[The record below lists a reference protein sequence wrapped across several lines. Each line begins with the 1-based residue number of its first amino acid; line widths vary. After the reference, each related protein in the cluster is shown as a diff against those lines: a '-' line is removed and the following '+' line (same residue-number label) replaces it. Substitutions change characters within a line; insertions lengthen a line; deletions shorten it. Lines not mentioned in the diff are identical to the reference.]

1 MNNLFNQK
9 ILAKKA
15 EEEVD
20 LSKHKFS
27 ERRKAL
33 NKWINNLEN
42 GVLDKSK
49 EEEFQGEFLYDIF
62 TTVLRAVNKSDGKNE
77 WNLER
82 ETKTKLDGQ
91 KADGVLGF
99 FDADGKK
106 DVRAVIELKGAK
118 VSLDVR
124 QKRIGDTRT
133 PVEQAFNYAPKYG
146 KNCQWVIVSNYKE
159 IRLYRS
165 NDMTEY
171 QVFFLEKLKDDLE
184 FKKFIYI
191 LSFYALVGTEKKKAK
206 TIELSEEYQKKQAEI
221 EKKFYNEYKNIRLH
235 IFENMR
241 KNNPAVN
248 ENTIIEK
255 VQKLLDRFLFICFCE
270 DKGLL
275 PNNIF
280 HKTLEKGKKIENIFE
295 IFSSL
300 CRWIDIG
307 NSRENIPRFNGGLF
321 KNDDILD
328 GLYMD
333 NDVFEE
339 MKKISEYDFDSELNE
354 NILGHIFEQSIS
366 DIEDL
371 KKELN
376 GEEFDKKKGKRKK
389 DGIFYTPKYITKY
402 IVENSIKNWLDDKR
416 KELGEDKLPELSEAD
431 FEIKYSSKKSDER
444 IYSKNYK
451 KHIEFWTKYREA
463 VKNIKIVDPACGSGA
478 FLITAFEYLLNYNNY
493 LNDKIFDLTG
503 TKDLFSDT
511 TKEILQNN
519 IFGVDL
525 NKESVEITKLSLW
538 LKTADKNK
546 TLATLENNI
555 KCGNSL
561 IDDVEISGELAFDW
575 EKEFPQVFNTAKN
588 HKNLGNTVTA
598 RGQDPLSGF
607 DIVIGNPPYVDSESM
622 VKFIP
627 KEREWISKNY
637 ESATGN
643 WDLYVPFIEKALR
656 ISNKNSYMSY
666 ITPNKWLSIEYGK
679 SIRKLVINNLETI
692 YDFTNVKVFD
702 SADVS
707 SVVFI
712 LSKNPKEKIIIEG
725 KNRRTINKEEIV
737 DKENLSVITSEG
749 FKIVNKLNTSIL
761 KVKDFFEV
769 YTSFTTS
776 EAYKLKEILKADFIQ
791 EEDFKFINTG
801 TIDKYKSLWGKT
813 LTSYLGSK
821 ILTPSINKKIF
832 KELYLN
838 RFNKMNHKKLIVTG
852 IRYFEVFYDE
862 KIEYIASK
870 STSILYSE
878 NNKYNKSGLCILN
891 SKLVSYYIKKSYEAS
906 SMGGGINFTPDLI
919 KNIPMFELSPQIEV
933 IFSEKADKMLF
944 LNKNL
949 QELSQKFQ
957 RMIMRELGLEKIS
970 TKLQNWYLLNFDEF
984 IKELSKVKVKLS
996 LSQKADWED
1005 YFIAE
1010 KSKAETLNN
1019 EITKTDKEIDGMV
1032 YELYGLNE
1040 EEVRVVE
1047 KS

>member
-20 LSKHKFS
+20 LSKHNLF
-27 ERRKAL
+27 ERRKVL
-33 NKWINNLEN
+33 DKWINNLEN
-42 GVLDKSK
+42 GFLEKSK
-49 EEEFQGEFLYDIF
+49 EEESQAEFLNDIF
-62 TTVLRAVNKSDGKNE
+62 ATVLRATNKFNGQNE
-77 WNLER
+77 WNLQR
-82 ETKTKLDGQ
+82 ETKTRIDGQ

-99 FDADGKK
+99 FDIEGKK

-124 QKRIGDTRT
+124 QKRAGDTRS

-191 LSFYALVGTEKKKAK
+191 LSFYALVGTEEKKAK
-206 TIELSEEYQKKQAEI
+206 TIELSEEYQKNQTES
-221 EKKFYNEYKNIRLH
+221 EKKFYNEYKTIRLH

-241 KNNPAVN
+241 KNNPTVN
-248 ENTIIEK
+248 ENIIIEK

-328 GLYMD
+328 GLYVD
-333 NDVFEE
+333 NEVFEE

-354 NILGHIFEQSIS
+354 NILGHIFEQSVS
-366 DIEDL
+366 DIEEL
-371 KKELN
+371 KKSVS
-376 GEEFDKKKGKRKK
+376 GEEFDSKKSKRKK

-416 KELGEDKLPELSEAD
+416 KELGEDELPELTEKD
-431 FEIKYSSKKSDER
+431 FEISYASKKSDKR
-444 IYSKNYK
+444 IYSENFK
-451 KHIEFWTKYREA
+451 KHIDFWTKYREA

-478 FLITAFEYLLNYNNY
+478 FLITAFECLLKQNNHID
-493 LNDKIFDLTG
+493 DKIFDLTG
-503 TKDLFSDT
+503 VKDLFSDT

-546 TLATLENNI
+546 TLASLENNI

-561 IDDVEISGELAFDW
+561 IDDPEIAGEMAFNW
-575 EKEFPQVFNTAKN
+575 EKEFPEIFEN
-588 HKNLGNTVTA
+588 G
-598 RGQDPLSGF
+598 GF
-607 DIVIGNPPYVDSESM
+607 DIVVGNPPYVFARDNFSEIEKNYYIKNYVSSNYQINTYILFMEKSFKLLKNKGYASM
-622 VKFIP
+622 IVPNSWLMMCSGKGIREYILEKIKLLEIVNLAGHSFENVNVETVIYFGYKEKGEFVTRVLLNKGKEFIYSH
-627 KEREWISKNY
+627 SKN
-637 ESATGN
+637 SIS
-643 WDLYVPFIEKALR
+643 FINEEEKL
-656 ISNKNSYMSY
+656 
-666 ITPNKWLSIEYGK
+666 
-679 SIRKLVINNLETI
+679 
-692 YDFTNVKVFD
+692 FKVFSD
-702 SADVS
+702 ECS
-707 SVVFI
+707 
-712 LSKNPKEKIIIEG
+712 
-725 KNRRTINKEEIV
+725 EE
-737 DKENLSVITSEG
+737 
-749 FKIVNKLNTSIL
+749 
-761 KVKDFFEV
+761 
-769 YTSFTTS
+769 
-776 EAYKLKEILKADFIQ
+776 
-791 EEDFKFINTG
+791 
-801 TIDKYKSLWGKT
+801 
-813 LTSYLGSK
+813 
-821 ILTPSINKKIF
+821 INKKIF
-832 KELYLN
+832 ENSIALDEIVEIKAGLQAYEKGKGIPKQTEEDVKNRPYDYTYKFDEETYKYLEGNNVVRYSINWSGQYLKYGENLAAPRSVELFNGKKIIIREITGAFPKNIISTYTEEFYLYNRSNIGIIEKENKKIDLKYILVVLNSTLISYYFMKNTAKSVRKLFPKIILNDLRKFPFKEISLKEQQPFVEKANKILTLNKELQ
-838 RFNKMNHKKLIVTG
+838 
-852 IRYFEVFYDE
+852 E
-862 KIEYIASK
+862 
-870 STSILYSE
+870 IL
-878 NNKYNKSGLCILN
+878 
-891 SKLVSYYIKKSYEAS
+891 
-906 SMGGGINFTPDLI
+906 
-919 KNIPMFELSPQIEV
+919 
-933 IFSEKADKMLF
+933 
-944 LNKNL
+944 
-949 QELSQKFQ
+949 QKFQ
-957 RMIMRELGLEKIS
+957 RMIIREFSLEKIS
-970 TKLQNWYLLNFDEF
+970 TKLQNWYLLNFTEF
-984 IKELSKVKVKLS
+984 IKELSKVKVKLN

-1040 EEVRVVE
+1040 EEIRIVE
-1047 KS
+1047 S

>member
-20 LSKHKFS
+20 LSKHNFS

-33 NKWINNLEN
+33 NKWIKNLES
-42 GVLDKSK
+42 GVLEKLK
-49 EEEFQGEFLYDIF
+49 EEESQAEFLNDIF
-62 TTVLRAVNKSDGKNE
+62 ATVLRATNKFNGQNE
-77 WNLER
+77 WNLQR
-82 ETKTKLDGQ
+82 ETKTKIDGQ

-124 QKRIGDTRT
+124 QKRTGDTRT

-206 TIELSEEYQKKQAEI
+206 TIELSEEYQKNQSEI
-221 EKKFYNEYKNIRLH
+221 EKKFYNEYKAIRLH

-270 DKGLL
+270 DKDLL
-275 PNNIF
+275 PNEIF
-280 HKTLEKGKKIENIFE
+280 YKTLEKGKNFGDVFE
-295 IFSSL
+295 VFKML
-300 CRWIDIG
+300 CNWINLG
-307 NSRENIPRFNGGLF
+307 NPRENISHFNGGLF
-321 KNDDILD
+321 KNDDVLES
-328 GLYMD
+328 LYVD
-333 NDVFEE
+333 NEVFEE
-339 MKKISEYDFDSELNE
+339 MKKISEYNFDSELNE

-371 KKELN
+371 KKELK

-416 KELGEDKLPELSEAD
+416 KELGEDKLPELTEKD
-431 FEIKYSSKKSDER
+431 FEIKYSSKKSNER

-451 KHIEFWTKYREA
+451 KHIEFWTKYRET

-561 IDDVEISGELAFDW
+561 IDDPEIAGKMAFNW
-575 EKEFPQVFNTAKN
+575 EKEFPEIFAN
-588 HKNLGNTVTA
+588 G
-598 RGQDPLSGF
+598 GF
-607 DIVIGNPPYVDSESM
+607 DIVVGNPPYVFARDNFSEIEKNYYIKNYVSSNYQINTYILFMEKSFKLLKNKGYTSM
-622 VKFIP
+622 IVPNSWLMMYSGKGIREYILEKIKLLEIVNLAGHSFENVNVETVIYFGYKEKGEFVTRVLLNKGKEFIYSH
-627 KEREWISKNY
+627 SKN
-637 ESATGN
+637 SIS
-643 WDLYVPFIEKALR
+643 FINEEEKL
-656 ISNKNSYMSY
+656 
-666 ITPNKWLSIEYGK
+666 
-679 SIRKLVINNLETI
+679 
-692 YDFTNVKVFD
+692 FKVFSD
-702 SADVS
+702 ECS
-707 SVVFI
+707 
-712 LSKNPKEKIIIEG
+712 EK
-725 KNRRTINKEEIV
+725 
-737 DKENLSVITSEG
+737 
-749 FKIVNKLNTSIL
+749 
-761 KVKDFFEV
+761 
-769 YTSFTTS
+769 
-776 EAYKLKEILKADFIQ
+776 
-791 EEDFKFINTG
+791 
-801 TIDKYKSLWGKT
+801 
-813 LTSYLGSK
+813 
-821 ILTPSINKKIF
+821 INKKIF
-832 KELYLN
+832 ENSIVLDEIVEIKAGLQAYEKGKGMPKQTEEDVKNRPYDYTYKFDEETYKYLEGNNVGRYSINWSGQYLKYGENLAAPRSVELFNGKKIIIREITGAFPKNIISTYTEEFYLYNRSNIGIIEKESKKIDLKYILVVLN
-838 RFNKMNHKKLIVTG
+838 STLMSYYFMKNTAKSVRKL
-852 IRYFEVFYDE
+852 FP
-862 KIEYIASK
+862 KI
-870 STSILYSE
+870 
-878 NNKYNKSGLCILN
+878 ILN
-891 SKLVSYYIKKSYEAS
+891 
-906 SMGGGINFTPDLI
+906 DLRKFPFKEI
-919 KNIPMFELSPQIEV
+919 SLKEQQPFI
-933 IFSEKADKMLF
+933 EKADKMLS
-944 LNKNL
+944 LNKNF

-957 RMIMRELGLEKIS
+957 RMIMREFSLEKIS
-970 TKLQNWYLLNFDEF
+970 TKLQNWYLLNFTEF
-984 IKELSKVKVKLS
+984 IKELSKVKVKLN

-1019 EITKTDKEIDGMV
+1019 EITKTDKEIDRMV
-1032 YELYGLNE
+1032 YELYGLTE
-1040 EEVRVVE
+1040 EEIRIVE
-1047 KS
+1047 S

>member
-20 LSKHKFS
+20 LSKHNLF

-33 NKWINNLEN
+33 DKWINNLEN
-42 GVLDKSK
+42 GVLDNSK

-62 TTVLRAVNKSDGKNE
+62 TTVLRAVNKSDGQKE

-82 ETKTKLDGQ
+82 ETKTKMDGQ

-99 FDADGKK
+99 FDVDGKK

-124 QKRIGDTRT
+124 QKRVGDTRT

-191 LSFYALVGTEKKKAK
+191 LSFYALVGTEEKKAK
-206 TIELSEEYQKKQAEI
+206 TIELSEEYQKNQTEI
-221 EKKFYNEYKNIRLH
+221 EKKFYNEYKTIRLH

-241 KNNPAVN
+241 KNNPTVN
-248 ENTIIEK
+248 ENIIIEK

-275 PNNIF
+275 PNEIF
-280 HKTLEKGKKIENIFE
+280 YKTLEKGKNFGDIFE
-295 IFSSL
+295 VFKML
-300 CRWIDIG
+300 CSWINLG
-307 NSRENIPRFNGGLF
+307 NARKNIAHFNGGLF
-321 KNDDILD
+321 KNDDVLD
-328 GLYMD
+328 GLYVD
-333 NDVFEE
+333 NEVFEE
-339 MKKISEYDFDSELNE
+339 MRKISEYDFDSELNE
-354 NILGHIFEQSIS
+354 NILGHIFEQSVS
-366 DIEDL
+366 DIEEL
-371 KKELN
+371 KKSVL
-376 GEEFDKKKGKRKK
+376 GEEFDSKKSKRKK

-416 KELGEDKLPELSEAD
+416 KELGEDELPELTEKD
-431 FEIKYSSKKSDER
+431 FEIKYASKKSDKR
-444 IYSKNYK
+444 IYSENFK
-451 KHIEFWTKYREA
+451 KHIDFWTKYREA

-511 TKEILQNN
+511 TREILQNN

-546 TLATLENNI
+546 TLASLENNI

-561 IDDVEISGELAFDW
+561 INDIEIAGELSFDW
-575 EKEFPQVFNTAKN
+575 EKEFPQVFEN
-588 HKNLGNTVTA
+588 G
-598 RGQDPLSGF
+598 GF
-607 DIVIGNPPYVDSESM
+607 DIVVGNPPYVSTKQIPTNDRNYYWDKYKEILFSEM
-622 VKFIP
+622 
-627 KEREWISKNY
+627 
-637 ESATGN
+637 
-643 WDLYVPFIEKALR
+643 DLYEIFIYKSINELLKNKGYLGFITPDSYFTNTSFELLRKYLLEKTKIIEIIDFPYRFYPFEEVNTETAILILNKKIDKNFVNLRVSNRNVNNLYLKESLKNNIQLSQEEILMKYNNKIIVNMNSILNKLLKNSLRFGNYLELHKGWMSVPKKIKIGLIEIEKGIFTKEEAIKNNIINNCSEYLEGRDIHRYFTDKVNKYVYIKNIDKTTKDWHFSPKIILQRIVGQNRNKIFATIDLNQKIIFPNANLVNLKNKKDDVRFYLTILNSRLISYFYNLYYGESNTNLTKIAFENIPLVNIENINQQPFIEKA
-656 ISNKNSYMSY
+656 
-666 ITPNKWLSIEYGK
+666 
-679 SIRKLVINNLETI
+679 
-692 YDFTNVKVFD
+692 D
-702 SADVS
+702 
-707 SVVFI
+707 
-712 LSKNPKEKIIIEG
+712 KI
-725 KNRRTINKEEIV
+725 
-737 DKENLSVITSEG
+737 
-749 FKIVNKLNTSIL
+749 
-761 KVKDFFEV
+761 
-769 YTSFTTS
+769 
-776 EAYKLKEILKADFIQ
+776 
-791 EEDFKFINTG
+791 
-801 TIDKYKSLWGKT
+801 
-813 LTSYLGSK
+813 
-821 ILTPSINKKIF
+821 
-832 KELYLN
+832 
-838 RFNKMNHKKLIVTG
+838 
-852 IRYFEVFYDE
+852 
-862 KIEYIASK
+862 
-870 STSILYSE
+870 
-878 NNKYNKSGLCILN
+878 
-891 SKLVSYYIKKSYEAS
+891 
-906 SMGGGINFTPDLI
+906 
-919 KNIPMFELSPQIEV
+919 
-933 IFSEKADKMLF
+933 LF

-949 QELSQKFQ
+949 QEISQKFQ
-957 RMIMRELGLEKIS
+957 RMLMREFGLEKIS

-984 IKELSKVKVKLS
+984 IKELSKVKVKLN
-996 LSQKADWED
+996 LSQKADWEN

-1032 YELYGLNE
+1032 YELYGLSE
-1040 EEVRVVE
+1040 EEIKIIERG
-1047 KS
+1047 K

>member
-20 LSKHKFS
+20 LSKHNFS

-124 QKRIGDTRT
+124 QKRTGDTRT

-206 TIELSEEYQKKQAEI
+206 TIELSEEYQKNQAEI

-241 KNNPAVN
+241 KNNPTVN

-275 PNNIF
+275 PNEIF
-280 HKTLEKGKKIENIFE
+280 YKTLEKGKNFGDVFE
-295 IFSSL
+295 VFKML
-300 CRWIDIG
+300 CNWINLG
-307 NSRENIPRFNGGLF
+307 NPRENISHFNGGLF
-321 KNDDILD
+321 KNDDVLES
-328 GLYMD
+328 LYVD
-333 NDVFEE
+333 NEVFEE

-416 KELGEDKLPELSEAD
+416 KELGEDKLPELTEKD
-431 FEIKYSSKKSDER
+431 FEIEYTRKKSQKRTYEKR
-444 IYSKNYK
+444 IYSENLK
-451 KHIEFWTKYREA
+451 KHIEFWTKYREV

-511 TKEILQNN
+511 TREILQNN

-561 IDDVEISGELAFDW
+561 IDDIEIAGELAFDW
-575 EKEFPQVFNTAKN
+575 EKEFPQVFKN
-588 HKNLGNTVTA
+588 
-598 RGQDPLSGF
+598 SGF
-607 DIVIGNPPYVDSESM
+607 DVVVGNPPYVST
-622 VKFIP
+622 KKIP
-627 KEREWISKNY
+627 ANDRNY
-637 ESATGN
+637 Y
-643 WDLYVPFIEKALR
+643 WDKY
-656 ISNKNSYMSY
+656 
-666 ITPNKWLSIEYGK
+666 
-679 SIRKLVINNLETI
+679 
-692 YDFTNVKVFD
+692 
-702 SADVS
+702 
-707 SVVFI
+707 
-712 LSKNPKEKIIIEG
+712 
-725 KNRRTINKEEIV
+725 
-737 DKENLSVITSEG
+737 
-749 FKIVNKLNTSIL
+749 
-761 KVKDFFEV
+761 
-769 YTSFTTS
+769 
-776 EAYKLKEILKADFIQ
+776 KEILFSEMDLYEIFI
-791 EEDFKFINTG
+791 
-801 TIDKYKSLWGKT
+801 YKSINELLKNKG
-813 LTSYLGSK
+813 YLGFITPDSYFTNTSFELLRKYLLEKTK
-821 ILTPSINKKIF
+821 IIEIIDFPYRFYPFKEVNTETAILILNKKIDKNF
-832 KELYLN
+832 VNLRVSNRNVNNLYLKESLKN
-838 RFNKMNHKKLIVTG
+838 NIQLNQEEILMKYNNKIIVNTNSILNKLLKNSLRFGNYLELHKGWMSIPKKIKIGLTEIEKG
-852 IRYFEVFYDE
+852 IFTKEEAIKNNIINNCSEYLEGKDIHRYFTDKV
-862 KIEYIASK
+862 
-870 STSILYSE
+870 
-878 NNKYNKSGLCILN
+878 NKYVYIKNIDKTTKEWHFSPKIILQRIVGQNRNKIFATIDLNQKIIFPNANLVNLKNKKDDVRFYLTILN
-891 SKLVSYYIKKSYEAS
+891 SRLISYFYNLYYGESNTNLTKIAFENIPLV
-906 SMGGGINFTPDLI
+906 NI
-919 KNIPMFELSPQIEV
+919 KNINQQSFI
-933 IFSEKADKMLF
+933 EKADKMLF

-949 QELSQKFQ
+949 QEISQKFQ

-1010 KSKAETLNN
+1010 KSKAEILNN

-1032 YELYGLNE
+1032 YELYGLSE
-1040 EEVRVVE
+1040 EEVRLVE
-1047 KS
+1047 S

>member
-1 MNNLFNQK
+1 MNNLFNEK
-9 ILAKKA
+9 LLNKKA
-15 EEEVD
+15 NEEVD
-20 LSKHKFS
+20 LDKHNLKK
-27 ERRKAL
+27 RRECL

-62 TTVLRAVNKSDGKNE
+62 TIVLRAVNKSDGKNE

-99 FDADGKK
+99 FDVEGKK
-106 DVRAVIELKGAK
+106 DIRAVIELKGAK

-124 QKRIGDTRT
+124 QKRAGDTRT

-191 LSFYALVGTEKKKAK
+191 LSFDALVGTEEKKAK

-241 KNNPAVN
+241 KNKPAEN

-321 KNDDILD
+321 KNDDVLD
-328 GLYMD
+328 GLYVD
-333 NDVFEE
+333 NEVFEE
-339 MKKISEYDFDSELNE
+339 MRKISEYDFDSELNE
-354 NILGHIFEQSIS
+354 NILGHIFEQSVS
-366 DIEDL
+366 DIEEL
-371 KKELN
+371 KKSVS
-376 GEEFDKKKGKRKK
+376 GEEFDSKKSKRKK

-416 KELGEDKLPELSEAD
+416 KELGEDELPELTEKD
-431 FEIKYSSKKSDER
+431 FEISYASKKSDKR
-444 IYSKNYK
+444 IYSEKFK
-451 KHIEFWTKYREA
+451 KHIDFWTKYREA

-478 FLITAFEYLLNYNNY
+478 FLITAFECLLKQNNY
-493 LNDKIFDLTG
+493 IDDKIFDLTG
-503 TKDLFSDT
+503 VKDLFSDT

-546 TLATLENNI
+546 TLASLENNI

-561 IDDVEISGELAFDW
+561 IDDVEIAGELAFDW
-575 EKEFPQVFNTAKN
+575 EKEFPEIFEN
-588 HKNLGNTVTA
+588 G
-598 RGQDPLSGF
+598 GF
-607 DIVIGNPPYVDSESM
+607 DIVVGNPPYVSAEYISEIE
-622 VKFIP
+622 K
-627 KEREWISKNY
+627 KYY
-637 ESATGN
+637 EKIYYSASGRQN
-643 WDLYVPFIEKALR
+643 LYIIFYEKALN
-656 ISNKNSYMSY
+656 ILKKSANLGF
-666 ITPNKWLSIEYGK
+666 ITPYTILKNMYYKEIREY
-679 SIRKLVINNLETI
+679 
-692 YDFTNVKVFD
+692 
-702 SADVS
+702 
-707 SVVFI
+707 I
-712 LSKNPKEKIIIEG
+712 LKNAKIL
-725 KNRRTINKEEIV
+725 EIV
-737 DKENLSVITSEG
+737 DFKGITVFEDAGVDSIIFMLKKEQKKEYKITYISNIRIFENQLYD
-749 FKIVNKLNTSIL
+749 I
-761 KVKDFFEV
+761 DFFSNQKILEKEDL
-769 YTSFTTS
+769 SMQFS
-776 EAYKLKEILKADFIQ
+776 KNDELISRILEDKNILKLKEIVDFKQGIITGGNKKYLVLEKKDMCEKVLTGADF
-791 EEDFKFINTG
+791 
-801 TIDKYKSLWGKT
+801 
-813 LTSYLGSK
+813 
-821 ILTPSINKKIF
+821 
-832 KELYLN
+832 N
-838 RFNKMNHKKLIVTG
+838 RYRLSNSNQYIIYDTKKLH
-852 IRYFEVFYDE
+852 RPRKRELFEVKE
-862 KIEYIASK
+862 KLLLRQTGEFPICMIDNDQYF
-870 STSILYSE
+870 TLDTVHNGILKRD
-878 NNKYNKSGLCILN
+878 NFDIKYVMLLLN
-891 SKLVSYYIKKSYEAS
+891 SKFLRFIYENMINESGKLFAQVKIIYIDELPIKEISLEAQKP
-906 SMGGGINFTPDLI
+906 FI
-919 KNIPMFELSPQIEV
+919 K
-933 IFSEKADKMLF
+933 KADKMLF

-957 RMIMRELGLEKIS
+957 RLLTRKFELEKLT
-970 TKLQNWYLLNFDEF
+970 TKLQDWYLLKFSEF
-984 IKELSKVKVKLS
+984 VKELKKSKIKLS
-996 LSQKADWED
+996 LKDEMEWEEI
-1005 YFIAE
+1005 FLENKEEAE
-1010 KSKAETLNN
+1010 KIKN
-1019 EITKTDKEIDGMV
+1019 EIEMTDKEIDRMV

-1040 EEVRVVE
+1040 EEIEIIE